1 MDEDSITRIYC
12 DVDDFC
18 KALESYCK
26 SHLLPNG
33 KIPKW
38 FPASRLSL
46 SEVMTIILLF
56 HLSGYRCFKR
66 YYREYV
72 CVHMLDCFPAP
83 VSYNRF
89 VELMGY
95 ALLPLLVYTCGFR
108 RGKCTGISFVDST
121 VVKVCHNRWIYGHK
135 VFKICAARGNNDV
148 YECAHT
154 SGNTT

>member
-1 MDEDSITRIYC
+1 MNEDSITRIYC

-18 KALESYCK
+18 KALERYCK
-26 SHLLPNG
+26 SHLLPDG

-46 SEVMTIILLF
+46 SEVMAIIVLF
-56 HLSGYRCFKR
+56 HLSGCRCFKW
-66 YYREYV
+66 YYQRYV
-72 CVHMLDCFPAP
+72 CVHMRGYFPAP

-108 RGKCTGISFVDST
+108 RGMCTGISFVDST
-121 VVKVCHNRWIYGHK
+121 VVRVCHNRRIYGHK
-135 VFKICAARGNNDV
+135 VFKTFAERGKSSTRWF
-148 YECAHT
+148 YGFKLYL
-154 SGNTT
+154 S